1 MGLIR
6 LLTILLL
13 GWLAWSLYKNYV
25 NKQVQQQQKRKLQ
38 AGRIVKCQYC
48 DLHLPETQALQH
60 DSTWFC
66 TRDHM
71 QAFLGNNT
79 NSK

>member
-6 LLTILLL
+6 LLLILLI
-13 GWLAWSLYKNYV
+13 GWLAWSFYKNYLK
-25 NKQVQQQQKRKLQ
+25 KQARQQETRTLK

-48 DLHLPETQALQH
+48 DLHLPEQQALQH
-60 DSTWFC
+60 DTTWFC

-71 QAFLGNNT
+71 QAFLANDKH
-79 NSK
+79 S